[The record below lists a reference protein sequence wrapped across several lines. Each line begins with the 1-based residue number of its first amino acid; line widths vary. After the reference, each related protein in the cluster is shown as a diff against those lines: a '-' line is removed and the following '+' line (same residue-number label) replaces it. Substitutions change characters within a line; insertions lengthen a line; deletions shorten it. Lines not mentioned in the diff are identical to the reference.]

1 MFTASRCL
9 SCPCYLEL
17 IAFSKSVCS
26 FCFARENTCVRL
38 IVSVHIF
45 LHLFTIFGAFQ
56 CVNVQEMLL
65 CAVVCM
71 HLYAAH
77 CFWRVTGSRLV
88 LGLISHSCIWCKW
101 PNPLDFP
108 FKLSG
113 HISRLN
119 DRSTSWQSLWE
130 AESAIKSERRLKGEQ
145 LQPKQ
150 SLVRTRKAS
159 VAPSDAPF
167 SPFLY
172 KMSANAV
179 WAGASSVYGC
189 ALVPSVMCLYNIP
202 HIPR

>member
-130 AESAIKSERRLKGEQ
+130 AESAIKSERRLKREQ
-145 LQPKQ
+145 LQP
-150 SLVRTRKAS
+150 TRFNIWCKVQFS
-159 VAPSDAPF
+159 VCSINIKID
-167 SPFLY
+167 SPRLHD
-172 KMSANAV
+172 
-179 WAGASSVYGC
+179 
-189 ALVPSVMCLYNIP
+189 SVMKGRCLKYSNSFTWTALTNTVK
-202 HIPR
+202 